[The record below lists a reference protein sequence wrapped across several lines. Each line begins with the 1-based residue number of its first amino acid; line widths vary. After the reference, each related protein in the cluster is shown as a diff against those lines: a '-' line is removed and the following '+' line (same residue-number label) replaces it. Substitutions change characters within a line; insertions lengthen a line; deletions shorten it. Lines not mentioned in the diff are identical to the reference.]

1 MSVPSRLHPVDA
13 FDQRP
18 AQAVPAETTPA
29 PFSTPSVPATGSG
42 HDNPV
47 APLET
52 LPTMADLDRLAADL
66 DRVDLTLVEIDGP
79 ARLAS
84 H

>member
-1 MSVPSRLHPVDA
+1 VDA
-13 FDQRP
+13 SDQRP
-18 AQAVPAETTPA
+18 AQPT
-29 PFSTPSVPATGSG
+29 
-42 HDNPV
+42 PV
-47 APLET
+47 APFTAPAVEASFGDAGVSPEI

-79 ARLAS
+79 ARFAN